1 MTGREV
7 AAALKR
13 RGYKLTHQRRAIID
27 VLSGSGKHLKPA
39 DIYARLKTGHPGI
52 GLVTVYRTLEL
63 LQESGLLC
71 EVHIGDSCRSYLNK
85 KADEHHHHLVCS
97 SCGRV
102 VDFTG
107 CELDELQERLAAE
120 TGFKIENHLL
130 EFMGRCSKCL
140 ASKEY
145 RSCQG

>member
-1 MTGREV
+1 MTGKEI

-27 VLSGSGKHLKPA
+27 VLSGSGEHLTPA
-39 DIYARLKTGHPGI
+39 DIHNRLKKEHPEI

-97 SCGRV
+97 SCGKV

-107 CELDELQERLAAE
+107 CELDELQKRLSVE
-120 TGFKIENHLL
+120 TGFKIEKHLL
-130 EFMGRCSKCL
+130 EFMGCCSKCL
-140 ASKEY
+140 ARGE
-145 RSCQG
+145 C